1 MHVPQTEVI
10 LRHEE
15 VELARVTLPPGEY
28 VIGRGEE
35 AEIFAD
41 TALISR
47 RHARL
52 IIAQDQLSLE
62 DLGSS
67 NGTFVGGQRIAESTR
82 LFPNQHVRLGDVVL
96 EVHRERVSSHSG
108 LTLAPAQEAIR
119 RHLPDELLAQK
130 RYAIGGQVAR
140 GGMGAIMHAWQQTTR
155 RDVAMKVMLESHD
168 EASVLRFIEEAQV
181 TAQLEHPNIV
191 PIYELG
197 VDEQDQLFYTMKFV
211 RGITL
216 TKVLELIAQGIPET
230 VKKYPLSALLT
241 IFQKACDALAF
252 AHAKGIIHRDLKPEN
267 LMLGDFGEVMVMD
280 WGLAKRW
287 NDEPSPRGVQSS
299 FPAGAD
305 RATGPSPS
313 HGTLVGS
320 VMGTPQYMS
329 PEQARGETE
338 KLDARSDVYAL
349 GAILFEIIF
358 LRPPVSHDD
367 DPWKIVAKVAQGVV
381 EWPTGPSP
389 SRKSGSAAPALPHLP
404 GGRAP
409 ESLLAV
415 CRKALESRA
424 DRRYAS
430 VVDFQRDLTA
440 FQNGFATSAE
450 NAGTWKQFRLLI
462 RRNRAV
468 STAIAAALLIVAVVT
483 AFFTINVVRER
494 NRAESTLGELRGT
507 APTFAA
513 QSRALTE
520 DGKLDEA
527 VEKISYATQLDPKNP
542 DYALQRGHN
551 LEVAL
556 RLHEAVAA
564 YHRTLELRPS
574 DASAQQNLKLCEQLL
589 AECGPHGQNGGKDD
603 LAQPQVIKLVDA
615 LIAQGRQVEANPLAQ
630 RVGKGTSTAESALR
644 ARLKALSAQPG
655 WNNGRVHVQ
664 PNGTLSLSLNGLHV
678 GDLKI
683 LQDFPISWLELDD
696 PTFSDLSQFKGLP
709 LNHLSVSNTAV
720 ADLSPLVGM
729 PIESLGISRT
739 QVTDLTPLRSLKLK
753 ELWAAQNNS
762 LTDLSALAGQ
772 PLEHLD
778 LWGSRISDISALRG
792 TPMRDLEI
800 GVTQVTDASVLAGM
814 PLKYLSLQGLN
825 FTALPPLNS
834 AALERLNLNGN
845 RVTDLRPLA
854 AFKLKRLELNGNP
867 VELSTLRGMPLEF
880 LDIGSDS
887 VPFDLAPLAE
897 CTNLEEIILPKYF
910 LHEEVLRKLPKLRR
924 LRINS
929 YQKYALPAKQ
939 FWAEVKPEWLALA
952 HGRSVVQ
959 FSGLKYPSDN
969 PVNLESDGTLSINL
983 DRAKGGPL
991 PSFADLPVSRLSCE
1005 QSSFTDFS
1013 PLRGLPLRKLGLN
1026 GAHISDLSP
1035 LQGMHLQ
1042 ILSLSNTKVRDFS
1055 LLHGM
1060 PLQEMYLSNLGLTD
1074 ISFLRGWHL
1083 RRLDLGNNP
1092 VADLSPLAGM
1102 QLDWFVASGT
1112 NVADISVLRGMP
1124 IKFLTATNAH
1134 IRDFSPLRGMP
1145 LNELNVEGNPASDFT
1160 PLLDLPKLEKLRVS
1174 GNPQQIAVLRTH
1186 PTLKYLAANSS
1197 DPLQPVA
1204 DFWTAF
1210 DAQHPPKK

>member
-52 IIAQDQLSLE
+52 IITQDQLSLE

-67 NGTFVGGQRIAESTR
+67 NGTFVGGQRIGESTR

-216 TKVLELIAQGIPET
+216 TKVLSLIGQGIPET

-280 WGLAKRW
+280 WGLAKRL
-287 NDEPSPRGVQSS
+287 NDDSRSSFVESGVPGLSALSDREPSSGE
-299 FPAGAD
+299 
-305 RATGPSPS
+305 
-313 HGTLVGS
+313 TLVGS

-338 KLDARSDVYAL
+338 KLDMRSDVYAL

-358 LRPPVSHDD
+358 LRPPVANDD
-367 DPWKIVAKVAQGVV
+367 NPWNIVAKVAQGVV
-381 EWPTGPSP
+381 EWPATTASA
-389 SRKSGSAAPALPHLP
+389 SRKPGSAAPALPHLP

-409 ESLLAV
+409 ESLVAV
-415 CRKALESRA
+415 CRKALEFRA

-430 VVDFQRDLTA
+430 VVDFQRDLAA

-527 VEKISYATQLDPKNP
+527 VEKISYATKLDPKNP
-542 DYALQRGHN
+542 DYALQRGHS

-556 RLHEAVAA
+556 RLRDAVAA
-564 YHRTLELRPS
+564 YHRALDLRPG
-574 DASAQQNLKLCEQLL
+574 DASAQQNLELCEQLL
-589 AECGPHGQNGGKDD
+589 TENGGKDD
-603 LAQPQVIKLVDA
+603 LPQAQVIKLVDA

-630 RVGKGTSTAESALR
+630 RVGKGTSTAENALR

-664 PNGTLSLSLNGLHV
+664 PNGTLALSLNGLRV

-683 LQDFPISWLELDD
+683 LQGFPISSLEVDD
-696 PTFSDLSQFKGLP
+696 PSFSDLTQFKGLP

-720 ADLSPLVGM
+720 SDLSPLAGM
-729 PIESLGISRT
+729 PLESLGMSRT
-739 QVTDLTPLRSLKLK
+739 QVTDLAPLRSLKLR
-753 ELWAAQNNS
+753 ELWAAQNT
-762 LTDLSALAGQ
+762 LTNLDALAGQ

-778 LWGSRISDISALRG
+778 VWGSRISDISALRG
-792 TPMRDLEI
+792 MPMRDLEI
-800 GVTQVTDASVLAGM
+800 GVTQVSDVSVLAGL

-825 FTALPPLNS
+825 LTALPPLNA

-845 RVTDLRPLA
+845 RVTDLRPLM

-867 VELSTLRGMPLEF
+867 VDLIVLRGMPLEF

-887 VPFDLAPLAE
+887 TPFDLTPLAE
-897 CTNLEEIILPKYF
+897 CSNLEEIILPKYF
-910 LHEEVLRKLPKLRR
+910 LHEEVLRKLPKMRR
-924 LRINS
+924 LRMNS
-929 YQKYALPAKQ
+929 YQKYSLPTKQ
-939 FWAEVKPEWLALA
+939 FWAEMKPEWLALA
-952 HGRSVVQ
+952 HGRSIVE
-959 FSGLKYPSDN
+959 FSGLKYSSQN

-983 DRAKGGPL
+983 DHAKGGPL
-991 PSFADLPVSRLSCE
+991 PSFAGLPVSRLSCE

-1013 PLRGLPLRKLGLN
+1013 PLQGLPLHKLSLN
-1026 GAHISDLSP
+1026 GVHISDLGP
-1035 LQGMHLQ
+1035 LRGMLLQ
-1042 ILSLSNTKVRDFS
+1042 SLNLNNTQVKDFT
-1055 LLHGM
+1055 LLRGM
-1060 PLQEMYLSNLGLTD
+1060 PLQELYLSNLGLTD

-1092 VADLSPLAGM
+1092 VADISALAGM
-1102 QLDWFVASGT
+1102 PLEWFVASGT
-1112 NVADISVLRGMP
+1112 NMGDISALRGIP
-1124 IKFLTATNAH
+1124 LKFLTATNAH

-1145 LNELNVEGNPASDFT
+1145 LTDLNAEGNPAADLT
-1160 PLLDLPKLEKLRVS
+1160 PLLDLPKLEKLRIS
-1174 GNPQQIAVLRTH
+1174 GNPQQVAVLRTH
-1186 PTLKYLAANSS
+1186 PTLKYLATNSG
-1197 DPLQPVA
+1197 DPLQSVA
-1204 DFWTAF
+1204 DFWAAF
-1210 DAQHPPKK
+1210 DAQHPKH